1 MKKGNVKKKN
11 MIILLLIIVVIA
23 SGSVGGYFLY
33 GNIITND
40 IKNSY
45 GKYVKT
51 IKKTNIYD
59 KNNNV
64 IGSIS

>member
-11 MIILLLIIVVIA
+11 MIILLLILVVIA

-40 IKNSY
+40 IKNNY
-45 GKYVKT
+45 GSVLSCVRK
-51 IKKTNIYD
+51 
-59 KNNNV
+59 
-64 IGSIS
+64 